1 MLNYV
6 KNMCQEGWRCPQ
18 CGKIYSPFVQECYHC
33 NAKQTEDTYKSTWI
47 CNWTY
52 EDSQTDK
59 K

>member
-33 NAKQTEDTYKSTWI
+33 NTKINEDIYKATWI
-47 CNWTY
+47 CDWNY